1 MRDIE
6 EIIQELKNH
15 PDYMVSE
22 IYTWGEYLDEVN
34 DDIYGFLDEI
44 EADNFKP
51 IQKSEL
57 TPQHIQEIIEHIKSS
72 IRYVYNPNVIL
83 NRNEESGSIEV
94 EYHEE

>member
-44 EADNFKP
+44 EADNFEP

-57 TPQHIQEIIEHIKSS
+57 TPKHIQEIMA
-72 IRYVYNPNVIL
+72 VV
-83 NRNEESGSIEV
+83 SGLPTKKITQSRLYII
-94 EYHEE
+94 

>member
-1 MRDIE
+1 MRDIG

-22 IYTWGEYLDEVN
+22 IFTWGGYLDQVN
-34 DDIYGFLDEI
+34 DDIYGFLDDI

-57 TPQHIQEIIEHIKSS
+57 TPEQIEEIIDHTRRS
-72 IRYVYNPNVIL
+72 IRYIYNPYMIFK
-83 NRNEESGSIEV
+83 RNEDSGNIELSW
-94 EYHEE
+94 E

>member
-6 EIIQELKNH
+6 EIIDELKSH

-22 IYTWGEYLDEVN
+22 IFTWNDYLKEIN
-34 DDIYGFLDEI
+34 DNIYGFLDDI

-57 TPQHIQEIIEHIKSS
+57 TSQQIKQIINHTTKS
-72 IRYVYNPNVIL
+72 IRYAYNPYMIF
-83 NRNEESGSIEV
+83 NRNEDSGCIELDY
-94 EYHEE
+94 E